1 MMVLNASAQ
10 RTLLLVDDDPLLT
23 ELFGEILGELYAIKT
38 ADSVVAAQ
46 HVIERDSIDMVI
58 SDYHLGLQDGDD
70 LLAWI
75 LLTKPT
81 LAEHFILLTGDD
93 SAGLTALKS
102 MVTVLYKPV
111 QIAVLLDTIEQMFQ
125 PDKEVS

>member
-1 MMVLNASAQ
+1 MMVLNTSAQ

-46 HVIERDSIDMVI
+46 HVIERDRIDMVI

-93 SAGLTALKS
+93 SANLNALKG